1 MARNHHLSKS
11 ILDAGWSTFRQYL
24 TYKAES
30 AGREVAFVD
39 PAYTSR
45 SCSACGAMFQDFD
58 LSTRWVTCACGL
70 SLDRDRNAALN
81 ILRRAGYHRV
91 GHTRAG

>member
-1 MARNHHLSKS
+1 MVRSHHLSKR
-11 ILDAGWSTFRQYL
+11 ILDAGWSAFRRCL

-45 SCSACGAMFQDFD
+45 SYSVCGAMFQDFD
-58 LSTRWVTCACGL
+58 L
-70 SLDRDRNAALN
+70 
-81 ILRRAGYHRV
+81 RV